1 MSVLTLVR
9 HGQASFFADDYDR
22 LSAVGEQQSRLLGRF
37 WGGRSVVFD
46 EVYTGPRLRQQ
57 KSAELTGDAY
67 RAAGLNW
74 PEPVVLEDLDEYDLH
89 GLLHRLAP
97 QLARRDSEFA
107 QLVETY
113 RENASEAERFR
124 NFQRMFESLVRHWQQ
139 TDSTDAGVESW
150 PDFHRRVERVIRHLQ
165 TGPGRGRRIAVF
177 TSGGFIGGAVQQA
190 LAISDESALQ
200 LNWRLRNSSLTEFV
214 FTAQRFTLDSF
225 NGVPHLNVP
234 ELWTYR

>member
-9 HGQASFFADDYDR
+9 HGQASFFANEYDR

-97 QLARRDSEFA
+97 QFAQRDAGFA
-107 QLVETY
+107 QLVETLH
-113 RENASEAERFR
+113 ETAGETDRFKK
-124 NFQRMFESLVRHWQQ
+124 FQRMFESLVRHWQQ

-150 PDFHRRVERVIRHLQ
+150 PDFHRRVERVIRGLQ
-165 TGPGRGRRIAVF
+165 KSPGRGRRIAVF
-177 TSGGFIGGAVQQA
+177 TSGGFIGGVVQRA
-190 LAISDESALQ
+190 LAISDEAALQ

-214 FTAQRFTLDSF
+214 FTVERFTLDSF
-225 NGVPHLNVP
+225 NGVPHLDDP
-234 ELWTYR
+234 GLWTYR